1 MDSNDYLS
9 IVMENINKYYTHNTG
24 SLSTNSFVDTNSADL
39 FTSQS
44 IVDMF
49 NDISIEL
56 GGTVD
61 NHSTKKETIKFTI
74 SDYIGD
80 GSRLVKEFG
89 YTDMQVQITHN
100 KHFEKIQSL
109 LTEFNSLTCNKES
122 DKVLS
127 NIYSEHLIR
136 FLSSFKLNQQAILTK
151 HGMQYCNDIYNWYE
165 GIKGYINTGGAKRT

>member
-1 MDSNDYLS
+1 VSKELKTPIAIIQDLQGPK
-9 IVMENINKYYTHNTG
+9 IRIGK
-24 SLSTNSFVDTNSADL
+24 VDPEG
-39 FTSQS
+39 
-44 IVDMF
+44 VK
-49 NDISIEL
+49 
-56 GGTVD
+56 V
-61 NHSTKKETIKFTI
+61 KKGETIFLDIEIDFTKCL
-74 SDYIGD
+74 YIFEYI
-80 GSRLVKEFG
+80 VKEFG